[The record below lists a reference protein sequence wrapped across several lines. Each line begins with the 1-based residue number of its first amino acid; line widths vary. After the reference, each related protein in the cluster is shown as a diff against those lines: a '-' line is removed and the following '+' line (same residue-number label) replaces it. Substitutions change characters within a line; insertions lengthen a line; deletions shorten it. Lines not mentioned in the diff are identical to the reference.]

1 MDQKMEQVDIFLYLH
16 PKRIGKIK
24 EGTYKYT
31 LSCRG
36 QQITGEEKTG
46 ETTEYRLALLCL
58 ISALQRMRR
67 PSLLT
72 IHTDCRYLQNGHQ
85 SIPAWKENG
94 WIPGRKPGTAQCRP
108 LETGG
113 QAVYG
118 TCSAFQN
125 RKNGLNTKGEHDVRE
140 IWRNE
145 FIHRDQ

>member
-36 QQITGEEKTG
+36 QQITGEEKIG

-58 ISALQRMRR
+58 IGALQRMCR

-94 WIPGRKPGTAQCRP
+94 WIRAGNQELRNADLWKQVDKLFMGH
-108 LETGG
+108 
-113 QAVYG
+113 AVR
-118 TCSAFQN
+118 F
-125 RKNGLNTKGEHDVRE
+125 KIEKMD
-140 IWRNE
+140 
-145 FIHRDQ
+145 

>member
-1 MDQKMEQVDIFLYLH
+1 MEQVDIFLYLH
-16 PKRIGKIK
+16 PKKIGKIK

-36 QQITGEEKTG
+36 QQITGGEKTG

-58 ISALQRMRR
+58 IGALQRMRR

-94 WIPGRKPGTAQCRP
+94 WTRVGNQELCNADLWQQVDKLFMGH
-108 LETGG
+108 
-113 QAVYG
+113 AVR
-118 TCSAFQN
+118 F
-125 RKNGLNTKGEHDVRE
+125 KIEKMD
-140 IWRNE
+140 
-145 FIHRDQ
+145 

>member
-24 EGTYKYT
+24 EGAYKYT

-58 ISALQRMRR
+58 IGALQRMRR

-85 SIPAWKENG
+85 SIPVWKENG
-94 WIPGRKPGTAQCRP
+94 WTR
-108 LETGG
+108 TGNQELRNADLWKQVDKLFSG
-113 QAVYG
+113 H
-118 TCSAFQN
+118 T
-125 RKNGLNTKGEHDVRE
+125 VRFKIE
-140 IWRNE
+140 KI
-145 FIHRDQ
+145 D

>member
-46 ETTEYRLALLCL
+46 EITEYRLALLCL

-85 SIPAWKENG
+85 SIPVWKENG
-94 WIPGRKPGTAQCRP
+94 WTRAGNQELRNADLWKQVDKLLMGH
-108 LETGG
+108 
-113 QAVYG
+113 AVR
-118 TCSAFQN
+118 F
-125 RKNGLNTKGEHDVRE
+125 KIEKMD
-140 IWRNE
+140 
-145 FIHRDQ
+145 

>member
-1 MDQKMEQVDIFLYLH
+1 MDQKMEQVDIFLYFH

-24 EGTYKYT
+24 EGTYKYI

-72 IHTDCRYLQNGHQ
+72 IHTVCRYLQNGHQ
-85 SIPAWKENG
+85 SITAWKENG
-94 WIPGRKPGTAQCRP
+94 WTRAGNQELRNADLWQQVDKLFMGH
-108 LETGG
+108 
-113 QAVYG
+113 AVR
-118 TCSAFQN
+118 F
-125 RKNGLNTKGEHDVRE
+125 KIEKMD
-140 IWRNE
+140 
-145 FIHRDQ
+145 

>member
-36 QQITGEEKTG
+36 QQITGEEKTR

-94 WIPGRKPGTAQCRP
+94 WTRAGNQELRNADLWKQVDKLFMGH
-108 LETGG
+108 
-113 QAVYG
+113 AVR
-118 TCSAFQN
+118 F
-125 RKNGLNTKGEHDVRE
+125 KIEKMD
-140 IWRNE
+140 
-145 FIHRDQ
+145 

>member
-72 IHTDCRYLQNGHQ
+72 IHTDWQISAERTPEYPGMERK
-85 SIPAWKENG
+85 WMD
-94 WIPGRKPGTAQCRP
+94 PGRKPGTAQCRP

>member
-24 EGTYKYT
+24 EGAYKYT

-36 QQITGEEKTG
+36 QQITGEERTP
-46 ETTEYRLALLCL
+46 EYPCMERK
-58 ISALQRMRR
+58 RM
-67 PSLLT
+67 
-72 IHTDCRYLQNGHQ
+72 D
-85 SIPAWKENG
+85 
-94 WIPGRKPGTAQCRP
+94 PGRKSGTAQCRP

>member
-16 PKRIGKIK
+16 PNRIGKIK

-94 WIPGRKPGTAQCRP
+94 WTR
-108 LETGG
+108 TGNQKLRNADLWKQVDKLFRG
-113 QAVYG
+113 HAVR
-118 TCSAFQN
+118 F
-125 RKNGLNTKGEHDVRE
+125 KIEKMD
-140 IWRNE
+140 
-145 FIHRDQ
+145 